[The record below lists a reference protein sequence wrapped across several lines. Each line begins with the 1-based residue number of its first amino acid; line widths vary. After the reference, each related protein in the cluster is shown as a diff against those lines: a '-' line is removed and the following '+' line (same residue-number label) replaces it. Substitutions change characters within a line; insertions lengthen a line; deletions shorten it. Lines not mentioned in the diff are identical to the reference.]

1 MTFGISRVRV
11 ERDSHRGGMLH
22 PDGGSLLL
30 RGDACCH
37 RASAGGLR
45 ASEEAWW
52 LLFLL
57 GFLRGLCY
65 LALGVFEGDALR
77 GSII

>member
-45 ASEEAWW
+45 ASEEA
-52 LLFLL
+52 
-57 GFLRGLCY
+57 
-65 LALGVFEGDALR
+65 
-77 GSII
+77 